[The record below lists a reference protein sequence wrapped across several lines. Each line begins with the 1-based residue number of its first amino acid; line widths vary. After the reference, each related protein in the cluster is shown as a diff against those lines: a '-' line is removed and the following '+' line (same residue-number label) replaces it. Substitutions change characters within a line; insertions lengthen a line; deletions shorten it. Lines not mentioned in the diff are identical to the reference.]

1 VAYYR
6 RRLSAGGG
14 NLLLIIGQN
23 RERVKESMNEEQKAT
38 LDQHFK
44 AWEVEGAAGELRY
57 QATPKGSIIG
67 FYGYAANYEEAYA
80 NLMRNAV
87 KV

>member
-1 VAYYR
+1 M
-6 RRLSAGGG
+6 
-14 NLLLIIGQN
+14 N
-23 RERVKESMNEEQKAT
+23 KEQIAA
-38 LDQHFK
+38 LDQHFT

-57 QATPKGSIIG
+57 QATPRGSIIG

-87 KV
+87 RV

>member
-1 VAYYR
+1 
-6 RRLSAGGG
+6 
-14 NLLLIIGQN
+14 
-23 RERVKESMNEEQKAT
+23 MNEEQIAA

-57 QATPKGSIIG
+57 QATPIGSIIG
-67 FYGYAANYEEAYA
+67 FYGYAANYDEAYS

>member
-1 VAYYR
+1 
-6 RRLSAGGG
+6 
-14 NLLLIIGQN
+14 
-23 RERVKESMNEEQKAT
+23 MNKDQIAT

-57 QATPKGSIIG
+57 QATPRGSIIG

-80 NLMRNAV
+80 NLMRNV
-87 KV
+87 KSEKVSK